1 MYTYSMIKPHAV
13 KANKSGNIIS
23 LIENAGFRLTA
34 LKKTQFSRD
43 EAESFYAIH
52 KGKDFFSNLINHM
65 TSGPIIAMVLEK
77 ENAVSE
83 FREFIGKTNP
93 VEANEGTIRNLFG
106 ESITDNAIHASDS
119 VENAWKEIRQIFN
132 EDELF

>member
-1 MYTYSMIKPHAV
+1 MYTYSMIKPHVV
-13 KANKSGNIIS
+13 KANKSGDIIS
-23 LIENAGFRLTA
+23 LIENAGFRLVA

-43 EAESFYAIH
+43 DAETFYAIH

-65 TSGPIIAMVLEK
+65 TSGSIIAMVLEK

-93 VEANEGTIRNLFG
+93 AEANEGTIRSLFG
-106 ESITDNAIHASDS
+106 ESITDNASTL
-119 VENAWKEIRQIFN
+119 R
-132 EDELF
+132 